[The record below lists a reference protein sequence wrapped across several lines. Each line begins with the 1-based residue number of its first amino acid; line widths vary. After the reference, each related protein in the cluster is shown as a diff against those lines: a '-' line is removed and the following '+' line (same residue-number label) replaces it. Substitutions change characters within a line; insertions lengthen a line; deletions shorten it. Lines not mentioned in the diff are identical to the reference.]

1 MGANGS
7 VLHAEQVPI
16 PSECPMHQ
24 KNAAPEPP
32 APVPQNIPS
41 ECPMHASLAAQGI
54 FLLMLQNSGFVF
66 IYFLKSNTF
75 CQNLEFTKTSLK
87 VQNQYFMH
95 SSPSGL

>member
-41 ECPMHASLAAQGI
+41 ECPMHASAVQSECPSNPASAATAEI
-54 FLLMLQNSGFVF
+54 TPLNMMPPLNV
-66 IYFLKSNTF
+66 
-75 CQNLEFTKTSLK
+75 
-87 VQNQYFMH
+87 
-95 SSPSGL
+95 SPHQPFHF

>member
-54 FLLMLQNSGFVF
+54 FLLML
-66 IYFLKSNTF
+66 
-75 CQNLEFTKTSLK
+75 
-87 VQNQYFMH
+87 
-95 SSPSGL
+95 

>member
-24 KNAAPEPP
+24 KNAAPEPQ

-54 FLLMLQNSGFVF
+54 FFSYALALWL
-66 IYFLKSNTF
+66 YFLIKS
-75 CQNLEFTKTSLK
+75 
-87 VQNQYFMH
+87 Y
-95 SSPSGL
+95 SPNSIIYKKMY